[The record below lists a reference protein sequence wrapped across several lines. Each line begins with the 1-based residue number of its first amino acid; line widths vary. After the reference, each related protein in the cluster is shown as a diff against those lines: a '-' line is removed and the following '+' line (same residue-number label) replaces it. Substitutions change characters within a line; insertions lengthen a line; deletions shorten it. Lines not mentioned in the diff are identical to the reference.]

1 MTNQPSNLTIST
13 LDYERLELL
22 LQRLP
27 AKDQQRLYLQAEL
40 EKATVVDPVELPPD
54 VISMNSRIQLK
65 LSSNDEIRELQLVYP
80 KDLREDKLQ
89 LSVLAPVGMALL
101 GRRQGDLIQWS
112 YLGTEGKIEVI
123 RLISQPER
131 EGLYYR

>member
-1 MTNQPSNLTIST
+1 MTNQPTERTLST

-22 LQRLP
+22 LQKLP
-27 AKDQQRLYLQAEL
+27 AQDLKRLYLQAEL
-40 EKATVVDPVELPPD
+40 EKATVVDPAEMPPD
-54 VISMNSRIQLK
+54 VISMNSQVQLK
-65 LSSNDEIRELQLVYP
+65 LSADDEVRELQLVYP
-80 KDLREDKLQ
+80 KDLKADTPQ

-101 GRRQGDLIQWS
+101 GRRQGDFIQWEYS
-112 YLGTEGKIEVI
+112 GTKGQIEVI

>member
-1 MTNQPSNLTIST
+1 MTNHASNRTIST

-27 AKDQQRLYLQAEL
+27 AQDLHRLYLQAEL
-40 EKATVVDPVELPPD
+40 EKATVVDPAELPPD
-54 VISMNSRIQLK
+54 VISMNSVVQLK
-65 LSSNDEIRELQLVYP
+65 LTADGNTRDLQLVYA
-80 KDLREDKLQ
+80 KDLQPEVTQ
-89 LSVLAPVGMALL
+89 LSVMTPVGMALL
-101 GRRQGDLIQWS
+101 GRKEGELIQWQ
-112 YLGTEGKIEVI
+112 LTDHQQQIEVI

>member
-1 MTNQPSNLTIST
+1 MTNQPSTRTIST

-27 AKDQQRLYLQAEL
+27 AQDMQRLYLQAEL
-40 EKATVVDPVELPPD
+40 EKATVVDPAEMPPD
-54 VISMNSRIQLK
+54 VISMNSLIQLK
-65 LSSNDEIRELQLVYP
+65 LSSNAEIRELQLVYP
-80 KDLREDKLQ
+80 KDLQSDKPQ
-89 LSVLAPVGMALL
+89 LSVLAAVGMALL
-101 GRRQGDLIQWS
+101 GRRQGDLIQWNH
-112 YLGTEGKIEVI
+112 LGTAGKIEVI

>member
-80 KDLREDKLQ
+80 KDLREDKPQ

>member
-1 MTNQPSNLTIST
+1 MTNRIISS

-27 AKDQQRLYLQAEL
+27 AMDLHRLYLQAEL
-40 EKATVVDPVELPPD
+40 EKATLVEPLELPPD
-54 VISMNSRIQLK
+54 VISMNSLIQLK
-65 LSSNDEIRELQLVYP
+65 LTGNNEIHELRLVYP
-80 KDLREDKLQ
+80 KDLQVDNRQ

-101 GRRQGDLIQWS
+101 GRCQGECIQWQHA
-112 YLGTEGKIEVI
+112 GTTGKIEVL

-131 EGLYYR
+131 EGLYHR

>member
-1 MTNQPSNLTIST
+1 MTNKQTERTIST

-22 LQRLP
+22 LQKLP
-27 AKDQQRLYLQAEL
+27 AQNLQRLYLQAEL
-40 EKATVVDPVELPPD
+40 EKATVVDPTELPPD
-54 VISMNSRIQLK
+54 VISMNSLIQLK
-65 LSSNDEIRELQLVYP
+65 LSSNAEVRQLQLVYP
-80 KDLREDKLQ
+80 KDLQADQPQ

-101 GRRQGDLIQWS
+101 GRRQGEFIQWQHE
-112 YLGTEGKIEVI
+112 GTAGKIEVI